1 MQFGHIISISAILQP
16 ILTLFQLAQ
25 QLSILTYLLNLA
37 LVFRLLLRTD
47 LVRRNT
53 DALKV
58 NLSLC

>member
-1 MQFGHIISISAILQP
+1 MQFGHIISAILQP

-53 DALKV
+53 DALKD